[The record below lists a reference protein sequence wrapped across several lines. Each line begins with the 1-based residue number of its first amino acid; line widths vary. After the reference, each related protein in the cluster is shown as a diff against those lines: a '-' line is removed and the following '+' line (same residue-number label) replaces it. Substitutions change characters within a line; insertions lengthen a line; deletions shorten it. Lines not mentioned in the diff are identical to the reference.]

1 MKGQSEKSLRDY
13 YETYKAKAS
22 GDVLY
27 FASKVRTYN
36 IKRHGYRQTISANIL
51 KYKELGIKLV
61 DYPFEYGMGIYKDG
75 KLNKAA
81 VKLLDKVTTD
91 EDKKLV
97 NDLILYTN
105 IIKLLHDTKILLE
118 ETENRDKLTYDEYSD
133 YVLKYYGEVTKQLF
147 EGYGYNMNYHI
158 GMLFYE
164 RVDLPEKERKVL
176 DYAATN
182 KAKAKL
188 ITEGK
193 KPYEKKMADLYA
205 ARGLRYDGVPYAV
218 YRTKDTF
225 CYKWHFVNSIFLDK
239 LGMEFTMRNYT
250 LPVHYKIGDT
260 TMEGIA
266 KYYNND
272 YNKIVYSALGL
283 QQKANILLNIDKT
296 RYTKFIRFNNRGI
309 NRKAKGTFIFRNYD
323 DYIKHLE
330 G

>member
-1 MKGQSEKSLRDY
+1 MKGQAEKSLRDY

-27 FASKVRTYN
+27 FTTKVRTYN
-36 IKRHGYRQTISANIL
+36 IRRHGYRQQLMANYD
-51 KYKELGIKLV
+51 KYKELGIELGK
-61 DYPFEYGMGIYKDG
+61 YPFEYGMGIYQDG

-105 IIKLLHDTKILLE
+105 AVKLLHDTKILLDE
-118 ETENRDKLTYDEYSD
+118 AEHRDKLTFDEYTD

-188 ITEGK
+188 IAEGK

-205 ARGLRYDGVPYAV
+205 ARGLKYDGVPYAV
-218 YRTKDTF
+218 YRTSDTF

-239 LGMEFTMRNYT
+239 LTMEFTMKNYT
-250 LPVHYKIGDT
+250 PAVHYKAGDT

-266 KYYNND
+266 KYYNYD
-272 YNKIVYSALGL
+272 YDKIVYSNMGL
-283 QQKANILLNIDKT
+283 QQKATILLDIDKT

-323 DYIKHLE
+323 DYVKHLE